1 MKKKRINKRVYALA
15 LAALLS
21 ASAVSCGNTY
31 SSQPNETESKTAE
44 TVGEKETDSV
54 LSTTGMQRTAVQ
66 ASKSNTSSIQE
77 IGNQLSD
84 PVLPSS
90 AEGERSGEAGIGE
103 SVEKQANGSN
113 ESIAEPA
120 NTFQAVSKA
129 EGYVNVR
136 NAPSTEGEVVGSVEN
151 GTVVTVLEQVEDWY
165 RIQTDFAEGYCKAE
179 FFVTGLTGVENPVKP
194 TVVTAF
200 CNASDYVNVRSTPN
214 TDGDVVGIV
223 YEGNAVTILE
233 TAGDWYQIQKDAMV
247 GYSKAEFFTIAGSA
261 AQPGSAAL
269 AAAVCNASD
278 YVNMRSTPSTDGDV
292 LGVVYEGSVVTVL
305 EKVNDWYRVKVDET
319 EGYVKAE
326 YFEIQGSALTEET
339 EAPTESETSGED
351 VQTTEP
357 NSPSESEGQTTEPNS
372 PSEGEGQSIEPNSPN
387 ENEGQSIEPNGT
399 EGQTTEPNSPSEE
412 TQAAEPAAQSE
423 EQEASIFDTIAVSRV
438 SDYVNVRSIP
448 STDGEIL
455 GKIYDGC
462 AATILEVV
470 DDWYRIESGSVKGYI
485 KAEFFV
491 TGEEAEALAAELA
504 TEFGVVNTTTLRV
517 RAEAALDSDCIDWV
531 AGGSEFVVEEEKDG
545 WGKIALDN
553 TSKGWVSLEFLDT
566 RIEFDTAISIEEE
579 RAKLEEQRLAAE
591 RAEEARRK
599 ANAAAAAARAAS
611 NSSPSSSSSPSST
624 PAPSN
629 EPVERTSSISEYSS
643 SLREAI
649 VAYALQFVGNP
660 YVYGGNSLTNGTDCS
675 GFVKLI
681 YAEFGYGLE
690 RRASYQYKYNGTQIS
705 IDQLRPGDL
714 VFYGSGEVE
723 HVGMY
728 IGGGQIVHASNS
740 RTGIIVAN
748 LYYRTPYGAVRI
760 IND

>member
-15 LAALLS
+15 LAAVLS

-31 SSQPNETESKTAE
+31 SNQKETESKLE
-44 TVGEKETDSV
+44 E
-54 LSTTGMQRTAVQ
+54 TTGAGEANGVMSTSEVKRDAVQ
-66 ASKSNTSSIQE
+66 AGSQETETSEAETNKEAMAPLSSSEEEEVGNENPEETETQAENAENTEETTPEQ
-77 IGNQLSD
+77 
-84 PVLPSS
+84 
-90 AEGERSGEAGIGE
+90 
-103 SVEKQANGSN
+103 
-113 ESIAEPA
+113 PA
-120 NTFQAVSKA
+120 TFHAVSKVND
-129 EGYVNVR
+129 YINVR
-136 NAPSTEGEVVGSVEN
+136 NAPSTEGDIVGTLGDGSMV
-151 GTVVTVLEQVEDWY
+151 TVVEEVGDWY
-165 RIQTDFAEGYCKAE
+165 RIETDTLVGYCKSE
-179 FFVTGLTGVENPVKP
+179 FFLTELTGVENPVQP
-194 TVVTAF
+194 TNVTAV
-200 CNASDYVNVRSTPN
+200 CNASDYVNIRSTPS

-233 TAGDWYQIQKDAMV
+233 TAADWYRIKTDSAE
-247 GYSKAEFFTIAGSA
+247 GYSKAEFFTVASA
-261 AQPGSAAL
+261 AAQAENSVQPSVMTAI
-269 AAAVCNASD
+269 CKASD
-278 YVNMRSTPSTDGDV
+278 YVNLRFTPSTDGDV
-292 LGVVYEGSVVTVL
+292 LGVVYEGSAVTVL
-305 EKVNDWYRVKVDET
+305 EEANEWLRVKVEDK

-326 YFEIQGSALTEET
+326 FFELQGALTGLAETGEPAQTSEPAASTGDTAQPTETAALEET
-339 EAPTESETSGED
+339 
-351 VQTTEP
+351 
-357 NSPSESEGQTTEPNS
+357 
-372 PSEGEGQSIEPNSPN
+372 
-387 ENEGQSIEPNGT
+387 
-399 EGQTTEPNSPSEE
+399 
-412 TQAAEPAAQSE
+412 TQAAEEVPAETASAETEAAQNAE
-423 EQEASIFDTIAVSRV
+423 EQQPQEASIFDTIAVSRV
-438 SDYVNVRSIP
+438 TDYVNVRSIP
-448 STDGEIL
+448 STEGEIL

-470 DDWYRIESGSVKGYI
+470 EDWYRIESGSVKGYI

-491 TGEEAEALAAELA
+491 TGAEAEALAAELA

-517 RAEAALDSDCIDWV
+517 RAEAALESDCIDMV

-591 RAEEARRK
+591 RAEEARRR
-599 ANAAAAAARAAS
+599 ANEAAAAAARA
-611 NSSPSSSSSPSST
+611 SSSSNNTSSPSST
-624 PAPSN
+624 PAPQS
-629 EPVERTSSISEYSS
+629 EPVQSAAAVSEVSS

-690 RRASYQYKYNGTQIS
+690 RRASYQFKYNGTQIS
-705 IDQLRPGDL
+705 VDQLRPGDL

>member
-31 SSQPNETESKTAE
+31 SNQKETESNVEKTSSEEE
-44 TVGEKETDSV
+44 TNGAM
-54 LSTTGMQRTAVQ
+54 STTEVKRDAVQ
-66 ASKSNTSSIQE
+66 A
-77 IGNQLSD
+77 GNQETETSLLFLSD
-84 PVLPSS
+84 GKKEWKEHLEETQEEAETQEESVTEAETPAENPTEASPEQSS
-90 AEGERSGEAGIGE
+90 A
-103 SVEKQANGSN
+103 
-113 ESIAEPA
+113 
-120 NTFQAVSKA
+120 FHAVSKVTD
-129 EGYVNVR
+129 YINVR
-136 NAPSTEGEVVGSVEN
+136 NAPSTQGDVVGKIEDGAMVKVVGEVG
-151 GTVVTVLEQVEDWY
+151 DWY
-165 RIQTDFAEGYCKAE
+165 QIETRTLVGYCKSE
-179 FFVTGLTGVENPVKP
+179 YFVTELTGVENPVQPAKM
-194 TVVTAF
+194 TAV
-200 CNASDYVNVRSTPN
+200 CNATDYVNIRSTPS

-223 YEGNAVTILE
+223 YNGNAVTILE
-233 TAGDWYQIQKDAMV
+233 TASDWYRIKTDLAE
-247 GYSKAEFFTIAGSA
+247 GYSKAEFFTVASGTSQAENA
-261 AQPGSAAL
+261 AQPTVSTAI
-269 AAAVCNASD
+269 CKASD
-278 YVNMRSTPSTDGDV
+278 YVNLRFTPSVDGDV

-305 EKVNDWYRVKVDET
+305 EEVNDWLRIKVEEK

-326 YFEIQGSALTEET
+326 FFEIQGALTGVAEAGEPVQASEEAPAEDTAQPAETTAAAETTTAAEEVQAETSLAET
-339 EAPTESETSGED
+339 E
-351 VQTTEP
+351 
-357 NSPSESEGQTTEPNS
+357 
-372 PSEGEGQSIEPNSPN
+372 
-387 ENEGQSIEPNGT
+387 ENLQN
-399 EGQTTEPNSPSEE
+399 SEE
-412 TQAAEPAAQSE
+412 QSSQE
-423 EQEASIFDTIAVSRV
+423 ESAQEASIFDTIAVSRV
-438 SDYVNVRSIP
+438 TDYVNVRSIP

-491 TGEEAEALAAELA
+491 TGAEAEALAAELA

-517 RAEAALDSDCIDWV
+517 RAEASLESDCIDMV

-545 WGKIALDN
+545 WGRIALDN

-591 RAEEARRK
+591 RAEEARRR
-599 ANAAAAAARAAS
+599 ADAAAAAARSAA
-611 NSSPSSSSSPSST
+611 SSSSSSGQNNAPAPQST
-624 PAPSN
+624 PVQSAP
-629 EPVERTSSISEYSS
+629 SISEVSS

-649 VAYALQFVGNP
+649 VTYALQFVGNP

-690 RRASYQYKYNGTQIS
+690 RRASYQYMYNGTKIS
-705 IDQLRPGDL
+705 VDQLRPGDL

-728 IGGGQIVHASNS
+728 IGNGQIVHASNS